1 MVRHQRMRKTPQK
14 LNRGS
19 PLKEKVC
26 KSLPNSFHVVKVLDR
41 LELCWN
47 MEKNP
52 PDLRHEEP
60 LDGLILTLLSQ
71 NTNDR
76 NRDRAY
82 ESLRQLYP
90 TWEEVAQADTERIKE
105 AIRVA
110 GLSDIKSKRIKEI
123 LVAVQ
128 DAFGSYSIKE
138 LRKRGREQA
147 RAFLFKL
154 PGVGAKTVAC
164 VLLFDLGYPA
174 FPVDT
179 HIHRFSKRI
188 GWAHDRCKPEEIE
201 GMLEQVVPEERYLGG
216 HINII
221 THGRNICLARQPR
234 CDKCSVNDLCA
245 FVINGE
251 VQ

>member
-90 TWEEVAQADTERIKE
+90 TWEEVAQADTELIKE

-123 LVAVQ
+123 LVAIQ
-128 DAFGSYSIKE
+128 DTFGSYSIKE

-154 PGVGAKTVAC
+154 PGE
-164 VLLFDLGYPA
+164 
-174 FPVDT
+174 
-179 HIHRFSKRI
+179 I
-188 GWAHDRCKPEEIE
+188 GRAH
-201 GMLEQVVPEERYLGG
+201 V
-216 HINII
+216 
-221 THGRNICLARQPR
+221 
-234 CDKCSVNDLCA
+234 
-245 FVINGE
+245 
-251 VQ
+251 